1 MLNVCM
7 HEQIGFCLSLKY
19 KTLISEACL
28 IVDFLQILH
37 QLVYSL

>member
-1 MLNVCM
+1 M